1 MIFILPRSYV
11 LVNGKHLFF
20 LHLCYSRVGRLSGH
34 LSFKVSPDSYEVNLI
49 SGLGWKIPGKIIISL
64 KLDNLLNI
72 GMIVI
77 FLDIAE

>member
-1 MIFILPRSYV
+1 M
-11 LVNGKHLFF
+11 
-20 LHLCYSRVGRLSGH
+20 
-34 LSFKVSPDSYEVNLI
+34 SFKVSPDSYEFNLI

-64 KLDNLLNI
+64 KLDNLLNT